1 MKGYTS
7 RDVARL
13 VGLTVAQVRGFA
25 RDGFLT
31 PPSRSG
37 RGTRRKLQ
45 FSFQDLVILRTAKAL
60 VAARIP
66 TRRIRHALKQLR
78 HQLPRGRSLAELR
91 ITAEGDRIVVS
102 DGYTAWNPES
112 GQTHLDF
119 AVSDLATRAAPIAR
133 RTAQAARAAEDDLD
147 AADWYE
153 LGLELEA
160 VEPGEARDAY
170 RRALELDAHHA
181 DAHVNLGRLLH
192 EQGMIEE
199 AERHYRLALRENPDH
214 ATAAFNLG
222 IALEDLNQPGD
233 AIEAY
238 RAAVARDPRLSNAR
252 HVFELG
258 SGFGYST
265 AWFARA
271 VKENGGG
278 TVHHVVW
285 DEQLSR
291 EAREHLAAVG
301 LADVVQF
308 HVGEAVATLQHAPG
322 PFDVIFNDIDKQ
334 DYPKALD
341 VIVTKLRPGG
351 LLLVDNML
359 WSGRIFA
366 RRDTSPATRGVRELT
381 RRIQADPRWIA
392 SVIPVRDGLLV
403 AHRV

>member
-1 MKGYTS
+1 
-7 RDVARL
+7 
-13 VGLTVAQVRGFA
+13 LTVAQVRGFA

-31 PPSRSG
+31 PPPRPG
-37 RGTRRKLQ
+37 RGVRRRLQ

-66 TRRIRHALKQLR
+66 TRRIRRALKQLR
-78 HQLPRGRSLAELR
+78 QQLPRGRSLAELR
-91 ITAEGDRIVVS
+91 ITAEGDRIMVS

-112 GQTHLDF
+112 GQTHLAF

-133 RTAQAARAAEDDLD
+133 RTAQAARAAEGDLD
-147 AADWYE
+147 AEDWYE

-238 RAAVARDPRLSNAR
+238 RAALARDPRLADAHYNVAR
-252 HVFELG
+252 LYEKVGKKAAALRH
-258 SGFGYST
+258 
-265 AWFARA
+265 
-271 VKENGGG
+271 
-278 TVHHVVW
+278 
-285 DEQLSR
+285 LSIYR
-291 EAREHLAAVG
+291 RLTMEA
-301 LADVVQF
+301 
-308 HVGEAVATLQHAPG
+308 
-322 PFDVIFNDIDKQ
+322 
-334 DYPKALD
+334 
-341 VIVTKLRPGG
+341 
-351 LLLVDNML
+351 
-359 WSGRIFA
+359 
-366 RRDTSPATRGVRELT
+366 
-381 RRIQADPRWIA
+381 
-392 SVIPVRDGLLV
+392 
-403 AHRV
+403 

>member
-1 MKGYTS
+1 MKGYSS

-13 VGLTVAQVRGFA
+13 LGLTVAQVRGFA

-31 PPSRSG
+31 PG
-37 RGTRRKLQ
+37 RGRRAQLQ

-66 TRRIRHALKQLR
+66 ARRIRRALKNLR
-78 HQLPRGRSLAELR
+78 QQLPRGRSLAELR
-91 ITAEGDRIVVS
+91 IVAEGDRIVVS
-102 DGYTAWNPES
+102 DGTTAWNPES

-133 RTAQAARAAEDDLD
+133 RTAQAARAAEADLG

-192 EQGMIEE
+192 EEGMVEE

-222 IALEDLNQPGD
+222 IALEDLDRPAD

-238 RAAVARDPRLSNAR
+238 RAA
-252 HVFELG
+252 
-258 SGFGYST
+258 
-265 AWFARA
+265 
-271 VKENGGG
+271 
-278 TVHHVVW
+278 
-285 DEQLSR
+285 
-291 EAREHLAAVG
+291 LAAEPG
-301 LADVVQF
+301 LADA
-308 HVGEAVATLQHAPG
+308 HYNIGRLYDRVGKRAA
-322 PFDVIFNDIDKQ
+322 
-334 DYPKALD
+334 ALRHLGTYKRLTD
-341 VIVTKLRPGG
+341 LR
-351 LLLVDNML
+351 
-359 WSGRIFA
+359 
-366 RRDTSPATRGVRELT
+366 
-381 RRIQADPRWIA
+381 
-392 SVIPVRDGLLV
+392 
-403 AHRV
+403 

>member
-1 MKGYTS
+1 MKGYSS

-13 VGLTVAQVRGFA
+13 LGLTVAQVRGFA

-31 PPSRSG
+31 PG
-37 RGTRRKLQ
+37 RGRGEQLQ

-66 TRRIRHALKQLR
+66 ARRIRRALRKLR
-78 HQLPRGRSLAELR
+78 QQLPRGRSLAELR

-102 DGYTAWNPES
+102 DGDTAWNPES

-133 RTAQAARAAEDDLD
+133 RTAQAARAAEGDLD

-192 EQGMIEE
+192 EQGMVEE

-222 IALEDLNQPGD
+222 IALEDLDRPAD

-238 RAAVARDPRLSNAR
+238 RAALATDPRLADAHYNVAR
-252 HVFELG
+252 LYERVGKKAAALRHLG
-258 SGFGYST
+258 TYKRLT
-265 AWFARA
+265 
-271 VKENGGG
+271 E
-278 TVHHVVW
+278 
-285 DEQLSR
+285 
-291 EAREHLAAVG
+291 
-301 LADVVQF
+301 
-308 HVGEAVATLQHAPG
+308 PG
-322 PFDVIFNDIDKQ
+322 
-334 DYPKALD
+334 
-341 VIVTKLRPGG
+341 
-351 LLLVDNML
+351 
-359 WSGRIFA
+359 
-366 RRDTSPATRGVRELT
+366 
-381 RRIQADPRWIA
+381 
-392 SVIPVRDGLLV
+392 
-403 AHRV
+403 

>member
-13 VGLTVAQVRGFA
+13 LGLTVAQVRGFA

-133 RTAQAARAAEDDLD
+133 RTAQAARAAEGDLD
-147 AADWYE
+147 AVDWYE

-199 AERHYRLALRENPDH
+199 AERHYRLAPRRKPGPNTPAVNPGV
-214 ATAAFNLG
+214 AAG
-222 IALEDLNQPGD
+222 GP
-233 AIEAY
+233 
-238 RAAVARDPRLSNAR
+238 DPP
-252 HVFELG
+252 
-258 SGFGYST
+258 
-265 AWFARA
+265 
-271 VKENGGG
+271 GGG
-278 TVHHVVW
+278 VGGVPGAVV
-285 DEQLSR
+285 
-291 EAREHLAAVG
+291 
-301 LADVVQF
+301 
-308 HVGEAVATLQHAPG
+308 
-322 PFDVIFNDIDKQ
+322 
-334 DYPKALD
+334 
-341 VIVTKLRPGG
+341 
-351 LLLVDNML
+351 
-359 WSGRIFA
+359 
-366 RRDTSPATRGVRELT
+366 
-381 RRIQADPRWIA
+381 
-392 SVIPVRDGLLV
+392 
-403 AHRV
+403 